1 MPVNRRPIRV
11 RQTGAKCAQH
21 ETEPSSE
28 SDSDWQSCTAWAPRG
43 EPIFWTCRTEG
54 PPQPSFLQ
62 PAAHGSQTRTPLT
75 ARENQPSFMCGHWP
89 SWLSRPSFL
98 QG

>member
-1 MPVNRRPIRV
+1 MRPIRV

-21 ETEPSSE
+21 ETEPSS
-28 SDSDWQSCTAWAPRG
+28 SDSDLQSCTAKCPGPREG
-43 EPIFWTCRTEG
+43 NPFFGLVATEG